1 MSGQNPLFCNLPWFL
16 YNGLMKFLLPFLF
29 FSNIV
34 WAQTPYVAPTRLLH
48 EDGTELFLSGDY
60 FKSSQRID
68 EKGKKTA
75 LTDGESFDR
84 AQFEAGLRYGLA
96 KNFQIGGG
104 LRLRQN
110 QSTHLQNDVEYKAT
124 SSGLQSIFTTFQ
136 YGFDPVGK
144 MTYTLEGLYR
154 YVPYSYSD
162 RTLEAPFD
170 YEKELVIGDVGAEY
184 SAGFAAAYT
193 TDTKNVF
200 SARAGWRRPGDYLS
214 PEIYWQGEAAFVW
227 KTMALIAGVDGVSS
241 LGNGQENRP
250 VYLTGSSHLYHGL
263 EREWVTPY
271 VGLNFSLGPNW
282 RTELRAAQVVSG
294 KSTDMGT
301 SFGIQL
307 VRRVEANPKRMV
319 DAKFKSYD
327 LEVTVNKVSPKK
339 NYVVIDKGLSE
350 DIAKGMRFDFYEF
363 DYVGGNVLVARGV
376 VIQTKVDSSI
386 VKITQHYNLKKE
398 IKPGLVGRAQLK

>member
-1 MSGQNPLFCNLPWFL
+1 
-16 YNGLMKFLLPFLF
+16 MKFLLPFLF
-29 FSNIV
+29 LSGLAF
-34 WAQTPYVAPTRLLH
+34 AQTPYVAPTRLLH
-48 EDGTELFLSGDY
+48 ESGTELFLSGDY
-60 FKSSQRID
+60 FKSTHGVD
-68 EKGKKTA
+68 EKGKKNA
-75 LTDGESFDR
+75 LKDGESFDR

-110 QSTHLQNDVEYKAT
+110 QSTHINNDTEYKAT
-124 SSGLQSIFTTFQ
+124 SSGLQSIFTTLQ
-136 YGFDPVGK
+136 YGFEPVGK

-154 YVPYSYSD
+154 YVPNSYSD
-162 RTLEAPFD
+162 RAFENPFD
-170 YEKELVIGDVGAEY
+170 YEKDLILGDVGAEY
-184 SAGFAAAYT
+184 SAGLAAAYT
-193 TDTKNVF
+193 SGSGNIF
-200 SARAGWRRPGDYLS
+200 SARGGWRRPGDYLS

-227 KTMALIAGVDGVSS
+227 KTIALVAGVDGVSS

-250 VYLTGSSHLYHGL
+250 LYLTGSTQLYHGL
-263 EREWVTPY
+263 EREWITPY

-282 RTELRAAQVVSG
+282 RTELRAGQVVSG

-307 VRRVEANPKRMV
+307 IRRVEANPKRFV

-327 LEVTVNKVSPKK
+327 IEVTVTKVSPKK
-339 NYVVIDKGLSE
+339 NYVVIDKGLGE
-350 DIAKGMRFDFYEF
+350 DIVKGMRLDFYEF

-376 VIQTKVDSSI
+376 VIQTKVDTSI

-398 IKPGLVGRAQLK
+398 IKSGLVGRAQQK